1 LATVKSLFACCL
13 TGLSRHLTLF
23 WEDMM
28 NKATTINAGLLLRS
42 LMVTAVASLGL
53 VACSSAP
60 ETSEATLS
68 EGENTVSITA
78 QATGKNLVLVGGGLK
93 DDNAAVYQKIVAL
106 AGGTGV
112 AKIGIITAASVPE
125 SQDPN
130 RGTATASNAKAN
142 GLYYANLFKTTY
154 GALDAQWIPI
164 DLDQIA
170 NNSSQAVVNQLN
182 GMTGFFFGGGDQS
195 RLITCFYLSN
205 HQNSP
210 ALSAILNRYA
220 AGSVISGSSAGT
232 AIMNAAPMVTGG
244 ESYNALRYGSFSS
257 ISASNPD
264 DLSYDNLGGF
274 GLFSYGL
281 IDTHFSER
289 GRQARIVRLASDRA
303 KTMAYGVDENTA
315 LVVTNAD
322 TSTAKMEVL
331 GQNGVFIF
339 DLVGSTKGT
348 GSSWSISNV
357 KTSYLSSGDS
367 YNPATKTATFASFK
381 TALVGRE
388 RYASA
393 KSPSRDIFS
402 SPNNSC
408 STGRC
413 KPREFVNIAND
424 LFDSRSSQTSGQSY
438 ESGPIFEAKMVKSS
452 TLGSAGYQGK
462 QNNINFYS
470 FKNLRLDFYKY

>member
-1 LATVKSLFACCL
+1 
-13 TGLSRHLTLF
+13 
-23 WEDMM
+23 M
-28 NKATTINAGLLLRS
+28 NTTITINAALLLRS
-42 LMVTAVASLGL
+42 LVVATVASLTL

-60 ETSEATLS
+60 QAPEQAVAAID
-68 EGENTVSITA
+68 NTTTITA

-93 DDNAAVYQKIVAL
+93 DDNTAVYNKIVAL

-112 AKIGIITAASVPE
+112 AKIGIITAASIPE

-130 RGTATASNAKAN
+130 KGTATASNAKAN

-164 DLDQIA
+164 DLDQIS
-170 NNSSQAVVNQLN
+170 NNSSQTVVNQLN

-205 HQNSP
+205 RQNSP

-232 AIMNAAPMVTGG
+232 AIMNGAPMVTGG
-244 ESYNALRYGSFSS
+244 ESYNALRYGAFSS
-257 ISASNPD
+257 ISANNPD

-274 GLFSYGL
+274 ALFNYGL

-322 TSTAKMEVL
+322 TSSASMSVL

-339 DLVGSTKGT
+339 DLSGSTKGT
-348 GSSWSISNV
+348 GSYWSISNV
-357 KTSYLSSGDS
+357 STSYLSSGDS
-367 YNPATKTATFASFK
+367 YNPATKTASFASFK
-381 TALVGRE
+381 TALAGRE
-388 RYASA
+388 LYASA

-402 SPNNSC
+402 SPNSSC
-408 STGRC
+408 ASGRC

-424 LFDSRSSQTSGQSY
+424 LFDSRSTQTSGQSY

-452 TLGSAGYQGK
+452 ALGSAGYQGK

-470 FKNLRLDFYKY
+470 FKNLRLDLYKY